1 MVEIQNY
8 MENMVRRLRERF
20 GQRLL
25 YVGLQGSY
33 LRGEATEGSD
43 IDVMVVLNELKVSDL
58 DTYRQIKNAMEEPE
72 KACGFI
78 CGKEDLVH
86 WNPMEIC
93 HLLHTTKDCF
103 GSLKPLVPE
112 YTEEDVR
119 NFVKM
124 SVNNLYHELCH
135 RYIHGS
141 REKNIAALPGTYR
154 GVFFILQN
162 LYALRTG
169 KFVQTKAEMLD
180 VLDGDDREVM
190 RLCMELKN
198 AETYDFDGAYSL
210 LFRWCQEKIRF
221 LH

>member
-135 RYIHGS
+135 RYIYADW
-141 REKNIAALPGTYR
+141 EKNVACLPGTYK
-154 GVFFILQN
+154 GGFFILQN
-162 LYALRTG
+162 LYYLESGTFVSTKQELLSRLSG
-169 KFVQTKAEMLD
+169 KN
-180 VLDGDDREVM
+180 REVLERAM
-190 RLCMELKN
+190 DYGNCNFE
-198 AETYDFDGAYSL
+198 ESFSL
-210 LFRWCQEKIRF
+210 LLSWCQQTMRA
-221 LH
+221 L